1 VRKKLNKIGRS
12 EKIYFPKLNE
22 GIITGKI
29 DTGAF
34 SAALHCDSIKVIDS
48 GLQVKITNSTY
59 IFHKWSEV
67 DVKSSNGKSQK
78 RYGVKLKM
86 ILGNK
91 KYIIF
96 VSLTSRKNMKYP
108 LLIGRRF
115 LQSNRFLVDVNKKNI
130 HGRPKKI

>member
-1 VRKKLNKIGRS
+1 MKKIGRT

-22 GIITGKI
+22 GVIIGKI

-34 SAALHCDSIKVIDS
+34 SAALHVDSIKVIDS
-48 GLQVKITNSTY
+48 GLQVKISNNTY
-59 IFHKWSEV
+59 IFHQWSEV

-78 RYGVKLKM
+78 RFGIKLKIM
-86 ILGNK
+86 LGNK
-91 KYIIF
+91 KYRIF
-96 VSLTSRKNMKYP
+96 VSLTNRKNMKYR

-115 LQSNRFLVDVNKKNI
+115 LQANGFLVDVNKKNI

>member
-1 VRKKLNKIGRS
+1 MMKKIGRS
-12 EKIYFPKLNE
+12 EKLFFPKLNE
-22 GIITGKI
+22 SIIIGKI

-34 SAALHCDSIKVIDS
+34 SAALHVDSIKVIES
-48 GLQVKITNSTY
+48 GLQVKILNNTY

-78 RYGVKLKM
+78 RYGIYLKM
-86 ILGNK
+86 RLGK
-91 KYIIF
+91 KNYRIF
-96 VSLTSRKNMKYP
+96 VSLTNRKNMKFP

-115 LQSNRFLVDVNKKNI
+115 LQENNFIVDVNKKNI